1 MMHTIA
7 TILIVFSNLLGG
19 VSYFAAQGSA
29 NCPQQSFFSL
39 PSWHKYL
46 PEDTER
52 SELTGECEVEFN
64 ITDDDGAF
72 NGNAILLVGLAII
85 DILIRVAGLVSFGF
99 IVYGGFRYITSQGSP
114 ENTKSALGTIINAIV
129 GLVVALLAAAIV
141 SFIGYSIG

>member
-7 TILIVFSNLLGG
+7 AMMILFSNLLGG

-46 PEDTER
+46 PEDTDR
-52 SELTGECEVEFN
+52 SALTDQCEVEFSL
-64 ITDDDGAF
+64 TDSDGKF
-72 NGNAILLVGLAII
+72 NGNSVLLVGLAII
-85 DILIRVAGLVSFGF
+85 DIVVRVAGLVSFGF

-114 ENTKSALGTIINAIV
+114 ENTKAALGTIINAVV